1 MFGPAA
7 DTTTTVAAAAEDELE
22 PEAVVVV
29 VAAEFEDRV
38 GVSEMKQ
45 EVFVAREPQVAEALL
60 LLLWLWLPWLLLLLL
75 PSVVETETVVEPIG
89 VTEDETVLVLLLSV

>member
-1 MFGPAA
+1 LFGPAA

-60 LLLWLWLPWLLLLLL
+60 LLPWLLLLLL
-75 PSVVETETVVEPIG
+75 PSVVETETVVEPIS
-89 VTEDETVLVLLLSV
+89 VTEDETVLILLLSV